1 MIMSILAM
9 TLALIDNGGR
19 RLGIDRRQYSY
30 TDHIPNGRLELD
42 RRTGVDRRFG
52 SERRNGEDRR
62 NGEIVFKK
70 IKRPENDMRSGVNR
84 RADSGRRAAFATV
97 KVA

>member
-1 MIMSILAM
+1 MSISAM

-30 TDHIPNGRLELD
+30 TDHIPNGRLDGD
-42 RRTGVDRRFG
+42 RRNGIDRRCG
-52 SERRNGEDRR
+52 SERRNDECRR
-62 NGEIVFKK
+62 SGEIIFKK
-70 IKRPENDMRSGVNR
+70 IKRPENDLREMINR
-84 RADSGRRAAFATV
+84 RTDSDRRTAFATV